1 MYLVLFCLYNIPT
14 VTEALVLKNP
24 VPIMIKASPK
34 NIDVLKIDK
43 AMLIC
48 PKAIIKEPGNKA
60 FFALNN
66 YQ

>member
-1 MYLVLFCLYNIPT
+1 
-14 VTEALVLKNP
+14 
-24 VPIMIKASPK
+24 MIKVSPK
-34 NIDVLKIDK
+34 KNIGVLKIDK

-48 PKAIIKEPGNKA
+48 PKAIIKEPKNKA